1 MARVDRGLGLGLAL
15 GASRDDE
22 NQFDTSAWTDDLID
36 NGDDYDEDEEDDL
49 GMGVSTTVNKRRTP
63 DPKYVNAE
71 GMENAI
77 LDLATATQNVIDK
90 LDEDDAEMEAERR
103 KETEAAAAADVEDA
117 DGDYDLGMGVSDTV
131 PAPKGML
138 DTFGEGGRSGQL
150 ERAMSNMQG
159 ADQIRE
165 MESLTARDQKRA
177 EMEERGLSKEQIAAY
192 LGDASPAKAPTS
204 RAEEAKAREGKA
216 AARSFK
222 QYSQAAFVESS
233 AWRAEQDLLKVAP
246 SSSMVK
252 LDEQG
257 EPLLDRFVYVDEY
270 TCIGC
275 THCNHEAPSTFFMEE
290 DYGRARVYQQ
300 GRDTD
305 EAVRTAIETCP
316 VDCIHYVDWPELVRL
331 EKEREGIDINFKA
344 KLVGNDHD
352 NAVNGMQRI
361 SGNESMRCEN
371 CPSRGCYNC
380 PMFGVGNNPAYA
392 QRKEERKAKRVARL
406 KKEREE
412 RSGGIKTADL

>member
-1 MARVDRGLGLGLAL
+1 MVLRASLG
-15 GASRDDE
+15 DE
-22 NQFDTSAWTDDLID
+22 DEFDTDAWTDELID
-36 NGDDYDEDEEDDL
+36 YDDDGDEEDDDL
-49 GMGVSTTVNKRRTP
+49 GMGVSKTVKSKGAP

-90 LDEDDAEMEAERR
+90 LDEDDAEMEAER
-103 KETEAAAAADVEDA
+103 KAQAEAAAAADVEDP

-131 PAPKGML
+131 PAPKSML
-138 DTFGEGGRSGQL
+138 ETFGEGGRSDRL
-150 ERAMSNMQG
+150 EKAMSTMQG
-159 ADQIRE
+159 ADQVQE
-165 MESLTARDQKRA
+165 MESMTARDQKRA
-177 EMEERGLSKEQIAAY
+177 EMEQRGLSDEQIAAY
-192 LGDASPAKAPTS
+192 LGEASPAKKPMS
-204 RAEEAKAREGKA
+204 KVEEAKAREEEA
-216 AARSFK
+216 AARSFQK
-222 QYSQAAFVESS
+222 FSQAAFVDSN

-246 SSSMVK
+246 SSSLVK
-252 LDEQG
+252 LDENG

-275 THCNHEAPSTFFMEE
+275 THCNHEAPSTFFMEDE
-290 DYGRARVYQQ
+290 HGRARVYQQ

-305 EAVRTAIETCP
+305 DAVRTAIQTCP

-331 EKEREGIDINFKA
+331 EREREGIDINFKA

-380 PMFGVGNNPAYA
+380 PMFGVGDNPEYA
-392 QRKEERKAKRVARL
+392 KRKAERKAKRVARL
-406 KKEREE
+406 KKEKEE
-412 RSGGIKTADL
+412 RRGEIKTADL